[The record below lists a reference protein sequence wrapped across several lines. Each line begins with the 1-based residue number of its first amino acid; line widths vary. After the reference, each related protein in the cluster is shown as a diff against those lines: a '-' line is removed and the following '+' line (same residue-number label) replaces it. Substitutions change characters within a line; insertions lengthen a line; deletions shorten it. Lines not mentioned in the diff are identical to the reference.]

1 MNNMDPN
8 FSKFLEQF
16 KKKENDNKTIT
27 HIIPNYGSYCI
38 DQNNINEF

>member
-27 HIIPNYGSYCI
+27 HVIPNY
-38 DQNNINEF
+38 